1 MNESTIDVD
10 CSSLSHEKKNK
21 VLFLIQKNTLDQFL
35 ECGAISQEQHDKSP
49 RVLVLKMAK

>member
-1 MNESTIDVD
+1 MNESTINVD

-49 RVLVLKMAK
+49 RVLV